1 MQDGC
6 TGRNPNWCFF
16 RLSAFKLKAEGA
28 PLEVVYPTE
37 GLGWEMEASAIV
49 KGTKKLSSAQKFINW
64 SVSKAANEAYAHNFS
79 MVAYKGI
86 ENTTMDFP
94 KTFPK
99 CS

>member
-1 MQDGC
+1 M
-6 TGRNPNWCFF
+6 
-16 RLSAFKLKAEGA
+16 
-28 PLEVVYPTE
+28 VYPTE

-94 KTFPK
+94 KIFLK